1 MRQAITIAAV
11 IGLLVGGLGGYGWW
25 GTSARKAASDLQAS
39 QQRTA
44 ALERELEKTQAQ
56 MRSVEGEL
64 QATIARLKELE
75 QHLASEEERRSRLE
89 GMLSRGKK

>member
-1 MRQAITIAAV
+1 MRRAIV
-11 IGLLVGGLGGYGWW
+11 ITSIVGLLAGGLGGYGWRDM
-25 GTSARKAASDLQAS
+25 TARRAASDLQAA

-44 ALERELEKTQAQ
+44 ALERELDKTQAQ

-64 QATIARLKELE
+64 QATTARLKELE

>member
-1 MRQAITIAAV
+1 
-11 IGLLVGGLGGYGWW
+11 
-25 GTSARKAASDLQAS
+25 
-39 QQRTA
+39 
-44 ALERELEKTQAQ
+44 

-64 QATIARLKELE
+64 QATTARLKELE